1 MLDIRGSEAAPAS
14 LRRLGALG
22 ARVTAPQLTLGLAMH
37 AHVITIFPGLI
48 EGFLSAGIP
57 RIAVEK
63 GALAVSAVDLRD
75 FTQDVHRSVDDR
87 PFGGGPGM
95 VMQCAPIVAAVE
107 HVERTVAAAPGSQ
120 GHALHRVLLTPRG
133 RRLDQ
138 QKLRAL
144 ASGPP
149 LLILCG
155 HYEGIDER
163 VRLLMEWDEISI
175 GDYVVS
181 GGEVAAMVLLD
192 GIARLL
198 PGVVGDP
205 RSTQTESFEDG
216 TLEAPHYTRPREFR
230 GWTVP
235 EVLLSGDHAAIERW
249 RRDESLKLTEERR
262 ADLLL
267 THSAEGSLTAR
278 NTRPGG

>member
-1 MLDIRGSEAAPAS
+1 
-14 LRRLGALG
+14 
-22 ARVTAPQLTLGLAMH
+22 MH
-37 AHVITIFPGLI
+37 AHVITIFPRLI
-48 EGFLSAGIP
+48 EGFTTAGIP

-63 GALAVSAVDLRD
+63 GALRVTTADLRD

-95 VMQCAPIVAAVE
+95 VMLCAPILAAVE
-107 HVERTVAAAPGSQ
+107 HAERQHGAMR
-120 GHALHRVLLTPRG
+120 RVLLTPRG

-138 QKLRAL
+138 GKLREL
-144 ASGPP
+144 APCES
-149 LLILCG
+149 LLLLCG

-163 VRLLMEWDEISI
+163 VRLAMDWDEISI

-192 GIARLL
+192 GVARLL

-205 RSTQTESFEDG
+205 NSTLTESFEDG
-216 TLEAPHYTRPREFR
+216 LLEAPHYTRPREFR
-230 GWTVP
+230 GLAVP
-235 EVLLSGDHAAIERW
+235 DVLLGGDHAAIEKW
-249 RRDESLKLTEERR
+249 RREQSLKITEERR

-267 THSAEGSLTAR
+267 SSDERGPRARSTTEGK
-278 NTRPGG
+278 PWIE

>member
-1 MLDIRGSEAAPAS
+1 
-14 LRRLGALG
+14 
-22 ARVTAPQLTLGLAMH
+22 MH
-37 AHVITIFPGLI
+37 AHLITIFPRLI
-48 EGFLSAGIP
+48 EGFVTAGIP

-63 GALAVSAVDLRD
+63 GALSVSAVDLRD
-75 FTQDVHRSVDDR
+75 FAHDAHRSVDDR

-95 VMQCAPIVAAVE
+95 VMRCDVIVAAVE
-107 HVERTVAAAPGSQ
+107 HVERAHGPMR
-120 GHALHRVLLTPRG
+120 RVLLTPRG

-138 QKLRAL
+138 EKLREL
-144 ASGPP
+144 ASEPA
-149 LLILCG
+149 LLLLCG

-163 VRLLMEWDEISI
+163 VRTQMDWDEISI

-205 RSTQTESFEDG
+205 ESIRTESFEEG
-216 TLEAPHYTRPREFR
+216 LLEAPHYTRPREFR
-230 GWTVP
+230 GLAVP
-235 EVLLSGDHAAIERW
+235 EVLLNGDHAAIETW
-249 RRDESLKLTEERR
+249 RREQSHRITEERR

-267 THSAEGSLTAR
+267 GHAGRDGRSLERTPDRMPDRMMEGK
-278 NTRPGG
+278 PWIE

>member
-1 MLDIRGSEAAPAS
+1 
-14 LRRLGALG
+14 
-22 ARVTAPQLTLGLAMH
+22 MH
-37 AHVITIFPGLI
+37 AHVITIFPRLI

-63 GALAVSAVDLRD
+63 GALRVTTADLRD

-95 VMQCAPIVAAVE
+95 VMSCAPIVAAVE
-107 HVERTVAAAPGSQ
+107 HAERERGPM
-120 GHALHRVLLTPRG
+120 HRVLLTPRG

-138 QKLRAL
+138 AKLREL
-144 ASGPP
+144 AGRES
-149 LLILCG
+149 LLLLCG

-163 VRLLMEWDEISI
+163 VRLTLDWDEISI

-181 GGEVAAMVLLD
+181 GGEVAALVLLD

-205 RSTQTESFEDG
+205 QSTLTESFEDG
-216 TLEAPHYTRPREFR
+216 LLEAPHYTRPREFR
-230 GWTVP
+230 GLAVP
-235 EVLLSGDHAAIERW
+235 DVLLNGDHAAIEQW
-249 RRDESLKLTEERR
+249 RREQSLKITEERR
-262 ADLLL
+262 ADLLFADDAKGPR
-267 THSAEGSLTAR
+267 TPPSTTEGK
-278 NTRPGG
+278 PWIE

>member
-1 MLDIRGSEAAPAS
+1 
-14 LRRLGALG
+14 
-22 ARVTAPQLTLGLAMH
+22 MH
-37 AHVITIFPGLI
+37 AHVITIFPRLI

-63 GALAVSAVDLRD
+63 GALRVTTADLRD

-95 VMQCAPIVAAVE
+95 VMLCAPILAAVE
-107 HVERTVAAAPGSQ
+107 HAERQHGAM
-120 GHALHRVLLTPRG
+120 HRVLLTPRG

-138 QKLRAL
+138 GKLREL
-144 ASGPP
+144 AACES
-149 LLILCG
+149 LLLLCG

-163 VRLLMEWDEISI
+163 VRLAMDWDEISI

-192 GIARLL
+192 GVGRLL

-205 RSTQTESFEDG
+205 QSTVTESFEDG
-216 TLEAPHYTRPREFR
+216 LLEAPHYTRPREFR
-230 GWTVP
+230 GMAVP
-235 EVLLSGDHAAIERW
+235 DVLLGGDHAAIAQW
-249 RRDESLKLTEERR
+249 RHEQSRKITEERR
-262 ADLLL
+262 SDLLFSSHEKGPR
-267 THSAEGSLTAR
+267 TRSTTTEGK
-278 NTRPGG
+278 PWIE